1 MITKIPKQ
9 TLINLHA
16 SRVLINMLMGPELS
30 PRSEM
35 SKPGPG
41 VWPECLNTVKPP
53 ISNHQKSE
61 DLVAANTGG
70 GVLG

>member
-35 SKPGPG
+35 SKPESG

>member
-16 SRVLINMLMGPELS
+16 SRVLINMGPELS

-35 SKPGPG
+35 SKPEPG

-70 GVLG
+70 GILG